1 MNDSYMAEQF
11 FNPCF
16 VVCYVFLMAIACF
29 FRIIYQMSYSGICNV
44 HEGFSMRVWL
54 WISMAIPM
62 VIEVLIL
69 ILSMDLLYFDANT
82 TDAITVATQEI
93 PG

>member
-1 MNDSYMAEQF
+1 
-11 FNPCF
+11 
-16 VVCYVFLMAIACF
+16 
-29 FRIIYQMSYSGICNV
+29 
-44 HEGFSMRVWL
+44 MRVWL

-82 TDAITVATQEI
+82 TDAITVATAYLFYLLC
-93 PG
+93 